1 MAGCGK
7 SELQVLQWRGG
18 RGLLGEERQR
28 ASDGIA
34 AGLPAGGTALLSGE
48 EDSAGVQQE
57 C

>member
-7 SELQVLQWRGG
+7 SELQVLQRRGG
-18 RGLLGEERQR
+18 RGLLGEEGQR